1 MSRFANNNIKP
12 YRVLYPMETDE
23 RILALEKRVVELEAE
38 LEEKTVRLKR
48 YTAPESRK
56 VYYEK
61 HREEEL
67 RRAKEYRERT
77 GYKYTPTPEQKAR
90 YYENLKIARAKKQEE
105 KKAAKA
111 KKLEEN
117 V

>member
-1 MSRFANNNIKP
+1 
-12 YRVLYPMETDE
+12 MEADE
-23 RILALEKRVVELEAE
+23 RILALEKRVAELEAE
-38 LEEKTVRLKR
+38 LEEKKAHLKR

-67 RRAKEYRERT
+67 RRAKDYKERT
-77 GYKYTPTPEQKAR
+77 GYKYAPTPEQKAR
-90 YYENLKIARAKKQEE
+90 YYENLKIARAKKREE
-105 KKAAKA
+105 KKAMEA